1 MEEFFIIS
9 RQNIDSSWNL
19 SDLRDD
25 YNALEYCEQILDIPE
40 EFIEYATLSSEGLE
54 IVLCD
59 LSSDNLDYD
68 DDWYLQLRRISTNQ
82 GQMAS

>member
-9 RQNIDSSWNL
+9 RQNIDSSWSL

-40 EFIEYATLSSEGLE
+40 ELIEYATLGSDGLE
-54 IVLCD
+54 ISLLELD
-59 LSSDNLDYD
+59 DSLDYD
-68 DDWYLQLRRISTNQ
+68 EDWYLQLRRISNYQ
-82 GQMAS
+82 QLAS

>member
-9 RQNIDSSWNL
+9 RHNIDSSWSL

-40 EFIEYATLSSEGLE
+40 ELVEYATLGSEGLE
-54 IVLCD
+54 IALLELND
-59 LSSDNLDYD
+59 ALDYD
-68 DDWYLQLRRISTNQ
+68 EDWYLQLRRISNHQ
-82 GQMAS
+82 MMAS

>member
-9 RQNIDSSWNL
+9 RQNIDSSWSI

-40 EFIEYATLSSEGLE
+40 ELIEYATLSSEGLE
-54 IVLCD
+54 ITLCE
-59 LSSDNLDYD
+59 LSSDDLDYD
-68 DDWYLQLRRISTNQ
+68 EDWYLQLRRISSYQ

>member
-9 RQNIDSSWNL
+9 RQNIDSSWSLN
-19 SDLRDD
+19 DLRDD

-40 EFIEYATLSSEGLE
+40 EHIDYATLNSDGLE

-59 LSSDNLDYD
+59 LNSDELDYD
-68 DDWYLQLRRISTNQ
+68 EDWYLQLRRISTYQ

>member
-9 RQNIDSSWNL
+9 RQNIDSSWSI

-40 EFIEYATLSSEGLE
+40 ELIDYATLSSEGLE
-54 IVLCD
+54 ITLAE
-59 LSSDNLDYD
+59 LSSDDLDYD
-68 DDWYLQLRRISTNQ
+68 EDWYLQLRRISSYQ

>member
-40 EFIEYATLSSEGLE
+40 ELIDYATLSSEGLE

-68 DDWYLQLRRISTNQ
+68 EDWYLQLRRISTSQ

>member
-9 RQNIDSSWNL
+9 RQNIDSSWSLN
-19 SDLRDD
+19 DLRDD

-40 EFIEYATLSSEGLE
+40 ELIDYATLNSDGLE

-59 LSSDNLDYD
+59 LNSDELDYD
-68 DDWYLQLRRISTNQ
+68 EDWYLQLRRISTYQ

>member
-9 RQNIDSSWNL
+9 RQNIDSSWSL

-40 EFIEYATLSSEGLE
+40 ELIDYTTLGSEGLE
-54 IVLCD
+54 IILLELD
-59 LSSDNLDYD
+59 DTLDYD
-68 DDWYLQLRRISTNQ
+68 EDWYLQLRRISDH
-82 GQMAS
+82 QMMVS

>member
-19 SDLRDD
+19 TDLRDD

-40 EFIEYATLSSEGLE
+40 ELIDYATLSSEGLE

-68 DDWYLQLRRISTNQ
+68 EDWYLQLRRISTSQ

>member
-40 EFIEYATLSSEGLE
+40 ELIDYATLSSEGLE

-68 DDWYLQLRRISTNQ
+68 EDWYLQLRRISTAQ

>member
-9 RQNIDSSWNL
+9 RQNIDSSWSI

-40 EFIEYATLSSEGLE
+40 EFVDYATLSSEGLE
-54 IVLCD
+54 VTLCE
-59 LSSDNLDYD
+59 LSSDDLDYD
-68 DDWYLQLRRISTNQ
+68 EDWYLQLRRISSYQ

>member
-9 RQNIDSSWNL
+9 RQNIDSSWSI

-40 EFIEYATLSSEGLE
+40 ELIEYATLSSEGLE
-54 IVLCD
+54 VTLCE
-59 LSSDNLDYD
+59 LSNDDLDYD
-68 DDWYLQLRRISTNQ
+68 EDWYLQLRRISSYQ

>member
-19 SDLRDD
+19 IDLRDD

-40 EFIEYATLSSEGLE
+40 ELIEYVTLSSEGLE

-59 LSSDNLDYD
+59 LSSDDLDYD
-68 DDWYLQLRRISTNQ
+68 EDWYLQLRRISTSQ

>member
-19 SDLRDD
+19 TDLRDD

-40 EFIEYATLSSEGLE
+40 ELIEYVTLSSEGLE

-59 LSSDNLDYD
+59 LSSDDLDYD
-68 DDWYLQLRRISTNQ
+68 EDWYLQLRRISTSQ